1 MVVLAE
7 RRSSRAA
14 LWAARLSTF
23 SAVLF
28 VVAGLGHRFG
38 LVETIGFFWVLGLV
52 AALALAAL
60 VLAGGRLLPAL
71 DPWRPRRHQRGARRH
86 RGAARAVAVPRLG
99 LARLRLPACFPTFRP
114 TSTDPPPLD
123 AAARLRT
130 GEHEPGRRRSRP
142 SSGACRR
149 MPIPTSPAGAIRSR
163 PTASRNSRQHWCS
176 TMAGR
181 STAPPSPPTDGGDG
195 MIEALA
201 RTAILAFPVDVSIR
215 ITDEGDTSYVD
226 MRSASRYGR
235 HDLGDNAAR
244 IAGFLTALDA
254 AVAGA
259 AGPRPPSRRR
269 RRRRAGADR
278 AAGAVRRAGGLN
290 VLDGRAEAG
299 LSVRRPATSA

>member
-38 LVETIGFFWVLGLV
+38 LVETTGFFWVLGLV

-60 VLAGGRLLPAL
+60 VLAGAGFFQLWTHGDRGGRSA
-71 DPWRPRRHQRGARRH
+71 G
-86 RGAARAVAVPRLG
+86 RAVIVALLVLSPFLVSAWRVY
-99 LARLRLPACFPTFRP
+99 AFPMLSDISTDL
-114 TSTDPPPLD
+114 TDPPPLD
-123 AAARLRT
+123 AAAGLRSGDMNPVAAIT
-130 GEHEPGRRRSRP
+130 AEHAAFQAEAYPEVTGRRYPLSADRVEELAAALVLDN
-142 SSGACRR
+142 GWTL
-149 MPIPTSPAGAIRSR
+149 I
-163 PTASRNSRQHWCS
+163 
-176 TMAGR
+176 
-181 STAPPSPPTDGGDG
+181 APPQPPGPSGDG

-201 RTAILAFPVDVSIR
+201 RTAILALPVDVSIR
-215 ITDEGDTSYVD
+215 ITDEGDTAYVD

-244 IAGFLTALDA
+244 ITGFLTALDA

-259 AGPRPPSRRR
+259 AGTTPTAEPLLPADVPIPAEPPASSD
-269 RRRRAGADR
+269 APAD
-278 AAGAVRRAGGLN
+278 
-290 VLDGRAEAG
+290 
-299 LSVRRPATSA
+299 